1 MTMTVARFRREA
13 ERRRGSR
20 SRGAPRYEDALV
32 GFAVAHAHAVR
43 TQGGSVH
50 SAASELG
57 LSAMTLGKWVSRAA
71 SGAQGRIREVVLSS
85 AAPARSCYAPSAGT
99 LTLTTASGHVVTGLD
114 VSQAAALLGA
124 LS

>member
-1 MTMTVARFRREA
+1 MTMTVARFRREV

-20 SRGAPRYEDALV
+20 KRGAPRYEAALV
-32 GFAVAHAHAVR
+32 EFAVAHARAVR
-43 TQGGSVH
+43 AQGGSVH
-50 SAASELG
+50 RAASELA
-57 LSAMTLGKWVSRAA
+57 LSAMTLGKWLSRAA

-85 AAPARSCYAPSAGT
+85 SASAASCSPSACT
-99 LTLTTASGHVVTGLD
+99 LTLTTASGHMVTGLD